1 MLVEFKNTCENHHD
15 TDLIEVYSIY
25 RKVEGHRYT
34 IVFESM
40 LYDIYVTF
48 DVNNIHEGDTFF
60 FDLRRDIEDHRFLDF
75 SDRDYCTVTIKPK
88 YKGKAKSI
96 VRDAQSELSKL
107 ANEYIPKDKD
117 FVYYGD

>member
-1 MLVEFKNTCENHHD
+1 MLVEFKNTCENHHGN
-15 TDLIEVYSIY
+15 DLVEVYSIY

-48 DVNNIHEGDTFF
+48 DVDTINAGDTFF
-60 FDLRRDIEDHRFLDF
+60 FDLIRRIEDHRFLDF
-75 SDRDYCTVTIKPK
+75 SNRNYCTVTVRPK
-88 YKGKAKSI
+88 YKRKAENI
-96 VRDAQSELSKL
+96 TRDAQSELCKL